1 MKSFTEIF
9 FNSNKILKDYEPSGA
24 RPSDK
29 DMLKRTLQVAWPSML
44 ESFLIAVVGVIDTL
58 MVSQLG
64 DYAIAAVGLT
74 IQPKMLGLAVFF
86 ALSAAVSALVARR
99 KGEGDRES
107 AVRVLK
113 MSLIITAV
121 LTAIV
126 TFISVYFADEIVHL
140 VGSEPETHEFAVE
153 YIQIIMGGI
162 VFNVFSMVINAAQR
176 GTGNTKIAMR
186 TNLTSNLVNVVFNYL
201 LIGGKLGFPALGV
214 RGAAIAT
221 VIGTVVAFGMS
232 VASVLHRDGYIY
244 LGLKTERIYEARS
257 AKSLVSIGS
266 STFMEQ
272 VFLRFGFLVF
282 AVIIASLGMTAFS
295 THQIGMNMMTISF
308 AFGDGLSVAAV
319 ALVGYSLGEKR
330 PDMAQIYG
338 SYCQRCGV
346 ICSSFLSLVFI
357 FLGRQIFMLFS
368 DTPQIIEDGA
378 LIMKILTVIVFF
390 QISQVIYSGCLRGS
404 GDAKF
409 TALVSFLNIGILRPA
424 IAFLVCNILNLG
436 LVGAWVGIAVDQLVR
451 LIMTSIRFK
460 RGKWMKLKI

>member
-1 MKSFTEIF
+1 MNVILSKF
-9 FNSNKILKDYEPSGA
+9 FNSNRILKSFEPCGE
-24 RPSDK
+24 RPSDAAI
-29 DMLKRTLQVAWPSML
+29 LKRTLQVAWPSML

-99 KGEGDRES
+99 KGEGDRPS

-113 MSLIITAV
+113 MALVITAV
-121 LTAIV
+121 LTAVV
-126 TFISVYFADEIVHL
+126 TFVSVYFANEIVAL
-140 VGSEPETHEFAVE
+140 VGSEPETHGYAVE
-153 YIQIIMGGI
+153 YIRIIMGGI
-162 VFNVFSMVINAAQR
+162 AFNVFTMIINAAQR

-186 TNLTSNLVNVVFNYL
+186 TNLTSNAVNVLFNYL
-201 LIGGKLGFPALGV
+201 LIGGNLGFPALGV
-214 RGAAIAT
+214 KGAAIAT
-221 VIGTVVAFGMS
+221 VIGTIVAFFMS
-232 VASVLHRDGYIY
+232 VASILHRDGYIFI
-244 LGLKTERIYEARS
+244 GLKTGRFFEARS
-257 AKSLVSIGS
+257 AKSLFSIGS
-266 STFMEQ
+266 STFLEQ

-295 THQIGMNMMTISF
+295 THQIAMNMMTISF

-338 SYCQRCGV
+338 AFCQRCGV
-346 ICSSFLSLVFI
+346 ICSTLLSIIYI
-357 FLGRQIFMLFS
+357 FFGRGIFMLFS
-368 DTPQIIEDGA
+368 ETPQVIEDGA
-378 LIMKILTVIVFF
+378 LIMKILTIIVYF

-424 IAFLVCNILNLG
+424 IAYIVCNILGLG
-436 LVGAWVGIAVDQLVR
+436 LVGAWAGIAVDQLVR
-451 LIMTSIRFK
+451 LVMTSVRFK
-460 RGKWMKLKI
+460 RGKWMKINI